1 MSSPALVLVAHGTRS
16 ARGVEMIA
24 ALAEAVARELG
35 AGVPGFGCGAMD
47 FVSESHSET
56 GAGAAFGAAS
66 ASLRAVRAPGVVSGA
81 GAVTGSGTAAADV
94 PQVRTAFVDVLGPSP
109 AEVLRDVEAVP
120 AVVVPAFLASGYHVY
135 QDVPREVAASA
146 HAAVAVTRAMGPD
159 PALAAVM
166 RMRLRAAGWRPGDAV
181 VFAAAGSSD
190 ARALKDVQ
198 RAAGLLAEQ
207 IAAPVRSAYIATGEP
222 RVPEVVAQARAAGA
236 RRVFIASYLLAHGLF
251 HERLHAA
258 GADGVA
264 EPIGVHPAIV
274 RLLVDR
280 YRTAADT
287 LAAVHVA

>member
-16 ARGVEMIA
+16 TRGVEMIA

-35 AGVPGFGCGAMD
+35 SEFAGGTAE
-47 FVSESHSET
+47 FVAASLPET

-66 ASLRAVRAPGVVSGA
+66 ASSRADLAPDVVSGA
-81 GAVTGSGTAAADV
+81 RSVTDFGTAAAA
-94 PQVRTAFVDVLGPSP
+94 PRVRTAFVDVLGPSP
-109 AEVLRDVEAVP
+109 AEVLRDLEAVP
-120 AVVVPAFLASGYHVY
+120 AVVIPAFLASGYHVY

-146 HAAVAVTRAMGPD
+146 HTAVAVTRAMGPD

-190 ARALKDVQ
+190 SRAREDVR
-198 RAAGLLAEQ
+198 RAADLLAEQ
-207 IAAPVRSAYIATGEP
+207 IAAPVRLAYIATGEP
-222 RVPEVVAQARAAGA
+222 RVPEVVARARAAGA

-264 EPIGVHPAIV
+264 EPIGVHPAVV

-287 LAAVHVA
+287 LAAVRVA

>member
-1 MSSPALVLVAHGTRS
+1 MNTPALVLVAHGTRS
-16 ARGVEMIA
+16 TRGVEMIA
-24 ALAEAVARELG
+24 ALAEAVAHELD
-35 AGVPGFGCGAMD
+35 AQARGCGTGAAD
-47 FVSESHSET
+47 FMTALPTET
-56 GAGAAFGAAS
+56 GAGAAFGVAS
-66 ASLRAVRAPGVVSGA
+66 ASSATPGAAEPGQLSG
-81 GAVTGSGTAAADV
+81 GV
-94 PQVRTAFVDVLGPSP
+94 PRVRTAFVDVLGPSP
-109 AEVLRDVEAVP
+109 AEVLRDLEDVP

-146 HAAVAVTRAMGPD
+146 HEAVAVTQAMGPD

-190 ARALKDVQ
+190 ARARQDVR

-207 IAAPVRSAYIATGEP
+207 IAAPVRVAYIATGAP
-222 RVPEVVAQARAAGA
+222 RVPEVVAALREQGA
-236 RRVFIASYLLAHGLF
+236 RRVFIGSYLLAHGLF

-280 YRTAADT
+280 YRTAAGT
-287 LAAVHVA
+287 LRTLRAA

>member
-1 MSSPALVLVAHGTRS
+1 MTSPALVLVAHGTRS
-16 ARGVEMIA
+16 TRGVEMIA

-35 AGVPGFGCGAMD
+35 AAAPDFGSSAVD
-47 FVSESHSET
+47 SVATSHPET

-66 ASLRAVRAPGVVSGA
+66 ASLRAVGEPDVASG
-81 GAVTGSGTAAADV
+81 
-94 PQVRTAFVDVLGPSP
+94 PRVRTAFVDVLGPSP
-109 AEVLRDVEAVP
+109 AEVLRDLNAVP

-146 HAAVAVTRAMGPD
+146 HVAVAVTQAMGPD

-166 RMRLRAAGWRPGDAV
+166 RMRLRAAGWRRGDAV

-190 ARALKDVQ
+190 PRARQDVR

-207 IAAPVRSAYIATGEP
+207 IAAPVRLAYIATGEP
-222 RVPEVVAQARAAGA
+222 RVPEMVAEARAAGA

-251 HERLHAA
+251 HERLHTA

-287 LAAVHVA
+287 LAAVRVA